1 MQRHF
6 FFRHCWPIAVFA
18 AILLGGLAYIS
29 GLPDR
34 GALVGV
40 AFAASFSFCYFA
52 HQQTLGEITLLKQ
65 LFTEFNGRY
74 DDMNEALAKNGRL
87 TTGEKLTLEQQQTVV
102 DYFNLCAEEYFFRS
116 EGFIPDK
123 VWESWCRGMLD
134 YLDPKKPFRSVWE
147 NEVLK
152 NCHYGLTER
161 EIEIGAGKSQ
171 T

>member
-40 AFAASFSFCYFA
+40 AVAASFSFCYFA
-52 HQQTLGEITLLKQ
+52 HQQRLGEITLLKQ

-74 DDMNEALAKNGRL
+74 DRMNEELAKIEL
-87 TTGEKLTLEQQQTVV
+87 TPGELPTQEQRQTVV

-116 EGFIPDK
+116 EGFIYDV
-123 VWESWCRGMLD
+123 VWKTWCRGMLF
-134 YLDPKKPFRSVWE
+134 YLNREPFRSVWQE
-147 NEVLK
+147 EVLK
-152 NCHYGLTER
+152 DCYYGLTEELIR
-161 EIEIGAGKSQ
+161 RDGAERPD
-171 T
+171 